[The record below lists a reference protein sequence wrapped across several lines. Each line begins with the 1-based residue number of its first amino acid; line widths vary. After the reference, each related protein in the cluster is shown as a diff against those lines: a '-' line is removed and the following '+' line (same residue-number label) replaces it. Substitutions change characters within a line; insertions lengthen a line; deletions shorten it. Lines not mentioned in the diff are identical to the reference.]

1 MVIVELIG
9 SISLAIAFVGGLA
22 LAIIHFQ
29 ARQNQV
35 ECIHD
40 RPLTTI
46 AVSSPSPAIAG
57 QEARDRSGSTAP
69 FSKEVVHV
77 VSHDETSS
85 PSRKYGIQWAL
96 PAVDGHDA
104 PADPRVL
111 PSDIDKRDEFNQGD
125 SLSFSDQ
132 TTSVKDLIEKF
143 ENHHSNSTRKM
154 KQDEK

>member
-22 LAIIHFQ
+22 LAVIHFQ
-29 ARQNQV
+29 ARQTQIH
-35 ECIHD
+35 CIHD

-46 AVSSPSPAIAG
+46 AVSPSPAIDG
-57 QEARDRSGSTAP
+57 QAAP
-69 FSKEVVHV
+69 FSTEIVHV
-77 VSHDETSS
+77 VSPDETSS
-85 PSRKYGIQWAL
+85 PSRKYGIQWT
-96 PAVDGHDA
+96 
-104 PADPRVL
+104 L
-111 PSDIDKRDEFNQGD
+111 PSVDVHDVLTDPHVPSSDVDKHDEFNQGD

-154 KQDEK
+154 NQGEK